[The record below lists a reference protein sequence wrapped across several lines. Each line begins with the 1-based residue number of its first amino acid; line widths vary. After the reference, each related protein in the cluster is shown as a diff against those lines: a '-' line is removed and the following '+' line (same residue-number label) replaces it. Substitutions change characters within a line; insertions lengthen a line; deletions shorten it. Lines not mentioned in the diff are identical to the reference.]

1 MSTPDD
7 AGKVSK
13 ASQDGKDG
21 KDPWSKENKNKFQKA
36 YRNCKKEWGLARL
49 TKSKIERR
57 KKEKAGIFW

>member
-21 KDPWSKENKNKFQKA
+21 KDPWSKENKNKFQK
-36 YRNCKKEWGLARL
+36 
-49 TKSKIERR
+49 
-57 KKEKAGIFW
+57 